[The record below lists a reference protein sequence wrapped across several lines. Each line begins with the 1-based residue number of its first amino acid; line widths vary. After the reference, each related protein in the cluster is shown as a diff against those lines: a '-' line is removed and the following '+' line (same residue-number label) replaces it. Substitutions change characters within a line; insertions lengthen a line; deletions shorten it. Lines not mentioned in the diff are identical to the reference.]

1 MAAPLQSR
9 APLPPERQ
17 LGHFDAAAREYVI
30 TTPATPL
37 PWLNYLGSKSFHSL
51 LSNTCGGY
59 SFYRD
64 AKLRRITRYRYD
76 SVPLDNTGKYLYLID
91 GGAAPWNPGWR
102 PTRTPLDAYECRHGL
117 GYSRFSAVKDG
128 LHAEL
133 TVFVSDDH
141 DAEIQALELTNR
153 STERKSVR
161 IVSYVEW
168 CLWNAEDDAAN
179 LQRTLSLGET
189 YAEDGIVCH
198 VTGYRERRRHYA
210 YHAAS
215 APVLGFESDRDTFL
229 GPQGELAAP
238 AALRSRV
245 SSNGLASGWWPIASL
260 ACEVTLDPG
269 QTQALSFATGY
280 AENSEDGKW
289 SAAGT
294 PNIPAAKLVASKL
307 RDPEFVERSLRAQRE
322 RWNDLL
328 GTFQAST
335 PEPEL
340 DELVNTW
347 NPYQALVNFQLARSA
362 SLFET
367 GRSRGIGFR
376 DSNQDCL
383 GVVHLVPDRVRERLK
398 DLAATQQS
406 SGAAYHQY
414 QPLTKSGNDEIGG
427 GFNDDPLWLV
437 LSVSAYARET
447 GRLDVLDEIVPFED
461 TRAQRSTLLDHVEA
475 SLRYTQARLGPHGLP
490 LIGRADWND
499 CLNLNAHSLDP
510 DESFQRAPM
519 RTDGRAESVMIA
531 ALFVLAARAAAKLYA
546 AIGRVPDAV
555 RWSQLADGMATKI
568 EDFGWDGDWFLRA
581 YAHDGKAIGSR
592 RNDEGSIYVEP
603 QGICAMA
610 RIGEQRGLTATALQS
625 TAERLACRD
634 GIQLVAP
641 PYTRYRAE
649 LGEITTYLPGY
660 KENGAIFCH
669 TNPWVI
675 IGETVLGNGERAM
688 DYVRAVAPTYQRD
701 HQRRRTEPY
710 VFAQMIAGSA
720 AAARAGEAKNS
731 WLTGAASWAYV
742 AVSQHVLGI
751 RPEIDALVIDPCIPR
766 SWQRVVVR
774 REFRGARYEI
784 EILNPRRVT
793 KGVRLFT
800 VTGAV
805 ADGTRIRPAPAGS
818 RVTVR
823 VELG

>member
-1 MAAPLQSR
+1 MAAPLQSSTS
-9 APLPPERQ
+9 PLREGP
-17 LGHFDAAAREYVI
+17 LGFFDTAEREYVI
-30 TTPATPL
+30 TTPTTPL
-37 PWLNYLGSKSFHSL
+37 PWLNYLGGKAFHSL

-76 SVPLDNTGKYLYLID
+76 SVPLDSTGKYLYVID
-91 GGAAPWNPGWR
+91 GGSAPWNPGWR
-102 PTRTPLDAYECRHGL
+102 PTRTPLDTYECRHGL
-117 GYSRFSAVKDG
+117 GYSRFSAAKNG
-128 LHAEL
+128 LHAKL
-133 TVFVSDDH
+133 TVLVADEH
-141 DAEIQALELTNR
+141 DVEIQALELTNR

-189 YAEDGIVCH
+189 HVEDGIVCH

-215 APVLGFESDRDTFL
+215 VPILGFESDRDTFL
-229 GPQGELAAP
+229 GPHGELASP
-238 AALRSRV
+238 AALRSGAP
-245 SSNGLASGWWPIASL
+245 SNALASGWWPIASL
-260 ACEVTLDPG
+260 VCEVTLDPG
-269 QTQALSFATGY
+269 QTQSISFATGY
-280 AENSEDGKW
+280 AENAEPDKW
-289 SAAGT
+289 SPAGT
-294 PNIPAAKLVASKL
+294 PNIAAAKLVASRL
-307 RDPEFVERSLRAQRE
+307 RDAKFVDHTLHALRAHWDE
-322 RWNDLL
+322 LL
-328 GTFQAST
+328 GTFQATT
-335 PEPEL
+335 PEAEL

-383 GVVHLVPDRVRERLK
+383 GVVHLAPDRVRERLK

-414 QPLTKSGNDEIGG
+414 QPLTKSGNDEIGS

-437 LSVSAYARET
+437 LSLSAYVRET

-461 TRAQRSTLLDHVEA
+461 TRTHRSTLLDHVEA
-475 SLRYTQARLGPHGLP
+475 SLRYTETRLGPHGLP

-531 ALFVLAARAAAKLYA
+531 ALFVLAARAAAELYTA
-546 AIGRVPDAV
+546 TGRAPDAM
-555 RWSQLADGMATKI
+555 RWTRLADDMAMRI
-568 EDFGWDGDWFLRA
+568 EHSGWDGDWFLRA
-581 YAHDGKAIGSR
+581 YSHGGQAIGSR
-592 RNDEGSIYVEP
+592 SNDEGSIFVEP
-603 QGICAMA
+603 QAICAMA
-610 RIGEQRGLTATALQS
+610 RIGEQRGLTARALQS

-634 GIQLVAP
+634 GIQLVNP

-669 TNPWVI
+669 TNPWVV
-675 IGETVLGNGERAM
+675 IGETLLGNGERAM
-688 DYVRAVAPTYQRD
+688 AYVRAIAPTYQRD
-701 HQRRRTEPY
+701 HDRRRTEPY
-710 VFAQMIAGSA
+710 VFAQMVAGA
-720 AAARAGEAKNS
+720 AAPRAGEAKNS
-731 WLTGAASWAYV
+731 WLTGSASWAYV

-751 RPEIDALVIDPCIPR
+751 RPEIDALVIDPCIPPG
-766 SWQRVVVR
+766 WQRVVVR
-774 REFRGARYEI
+774 RRFRGADYEI
-784 EILNPRRVT
+784 EILNPRHVMR
-793 KGVRLFT
+793 GVRRIA
-800 VTGAV
+800 VTGAA
-805 ADGTRIRPAPAGS
+805 ADGTRIRPAPSGS
-818 RVTVR
+818 RVAVR